1 MPSQL
6 IHIYGP
12 FSIQIFGVMVMLGLL
27 WFVYQLCKDKPLAL
41 YLAHEDI
48 FNLATWAI
56 GAGILGARVLYIV
69 TNQHEFTSWHSMLFI
84 WQGGFSILGAIA
96 GVLACLV
103 IYLYIRNIP
112 ILYVTDRCALYAP
125 LLQAIAR
132 IGCFYAGC
140 CYGSVTQVPWKI
152 LIKQDNVLMY
162 VHPSQLYSALLLALL
177 YILLN
182 YYYQYTVLYQGQLTS
197 MYIIGAGI
205 ERATVDMFRADKI
218 PLYLGTFTH
227 PSTQQVLAMIMV
239 ILGVVLYGYS
249 MYCKRLLTFPE
260 NRM

>member
-56 GAGILGARVLYIV
+56 GAGILGARILYIV

-84 WQGGFSILGAIA
+84 WQGGFSILGAIS

-125 LLQAIAR
+125 ITSYCSHWLFLR
-132 IGCFYAGC
+132 
-140 CYGSVTQVPWKI
+140 W
-152 LIKQDNVLMY
+152 
-162 VHPSQLYSALLLALL
+162 LLLW
-177 YILLN
+177 ISN
-182 YYYQYTVLYQGQLTS
+182 S
-197 MYIIGAGI
+197 
-205 ERATVDMFRADKI
+205 
-218 PLYLGTFTH
+218 
-227 PSTQQVLAMIMV
+227 STL
-239 ILGVVLYGYS
+239 
-249 MYCKRLLTFPE
+249 E
-260 NRM
+260 NTYKARQRVNVCSS